1 MKICTVQSREP
12 RVRKV
17 RLTLYQSS
25 QSDHKEVSVVCI
37 NLSRAK
43 QVNETERKRELMVE
57 KNKAVRNKWL

>member
-12 RVRKV
+12 RVRKA

-25 QSDHKEVSVVCI
+25 QSDHKEVSVVRI

>member
-1 MKICTVQSREP
+1 MKIYTVQSQEP
-12 RVRKV
+12 RVRKA

-25 QSDHKEVSVVCI
+25 QSDHKEVSVVRI

-57 KNKAVRNKWL
+57 KNKAVRSKWL

>member
-25 QSDHKEVSVVCI
+25 QSDHKEVSVVRI